1 MMPFTADDLARAIE
15 EQIAEEERHEKLREA
30 ASSPKN
36 WWVDT
41 ACLVS
46 ADDSDEYDALEE
58 GEKALLSAIMRL

>member
-1 MMPFTADDLARAIE
+1 MMPFNADDLAKAIAD
-15 EQIAEEERHEKLREA
+15 QIAEEERADKLKEA
-30 ASSPKN
+30 VQSPDS

-46 ADDSDEYDALEE
+46 ADETDEYDVLEE

>member
-1 MMPFTADDLARAIE
+1 MMPFTADDLAKAIE
-15 EQIAEEERHEKLREA
+15 AQIAEEERAEKLREA

-46 ADDSDEYDALEE
+46 ADETDEYDALEE